1 MPRTRDDLKV
11 RGRAT
16 PGSLKSAPQVTTA
29 LEPRTQMTREAVRVS
44 IQHAVAQNAIRVH
57 SGSWSDLTWGCAA
70 KRTRCASR
78 H

>member
-16 PGSLKSAPQVTTA
+16 PGSLKSAPQVANA

-44 IQHAVAQNAIRVH
+44 IPA
-57 SGSWSDLTWGCAA
+57 C
-70 KRTRCASR
+70 SR
-78 H
+78 AERDQST